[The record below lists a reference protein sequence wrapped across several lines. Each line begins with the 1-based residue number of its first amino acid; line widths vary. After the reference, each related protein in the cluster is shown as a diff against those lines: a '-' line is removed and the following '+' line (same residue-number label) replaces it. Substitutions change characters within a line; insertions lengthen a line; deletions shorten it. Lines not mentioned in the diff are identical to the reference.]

1 MGTDVNKLRTTAIL
15 LEILLF
21 CS

>member
-15 LEILLF
+15 VEILLF